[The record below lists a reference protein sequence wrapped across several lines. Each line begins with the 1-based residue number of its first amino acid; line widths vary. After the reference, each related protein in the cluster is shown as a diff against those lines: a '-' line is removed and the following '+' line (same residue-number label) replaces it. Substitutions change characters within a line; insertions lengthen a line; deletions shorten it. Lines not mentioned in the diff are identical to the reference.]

1 MRHDAKR
8 DAAAPQV
15 ARRWEMTTNLNEFAR
30 RVAYSE
36 GLKVQLPIGQIK
48 EVMRIVFQELATLTP
63 IQVDEILKR
72 FRK

>member
-8 DAAAPQV
+8 AAAAPQA
-15 ARRWEMTTNLNEFAR
+15 ARGWEMTTNLNEFAR

-36 GLKVQLPIGQIK
+36 GLKVELPIGQIK
-48 EVMRIVFQELATLTP
+48 EVMRIVLQELATLTP

-72 FRK
+72 FKK